1 MPNTPKAKPVVLT
14 GVKPTGRLHIGHYIG
29 AVNNWRKMMEETEA
43 LFFIP
48 DLHCLTLTPKPEEVA
63 FLTREVVLWY
73 IACGL
78 DPAKCKIFL
87 QSHVIGHTEVAWILG
102 CLTPVGQMERMTQ
115 YKDYL
120 AKGIPAQGG
129 ILYYPILM
137 ASDIL
142 LYDADIVPVGED
154 QKQHVELTRDL
165 AQKFNRVYGET
176 FKVPDVVIPK
186 LGARIMALNEP
197 TQKMSKSDNNL
208 QGSILL
214 EDTPDKIRKKI
225 MSAVT
230 DSGSEIVAREDKP
243 GITNLLTIQ
252 ATLTGRTI
260 AEVEADYA
268 GKRYGDFKKGVT
280 EVVVETL
287 RPIQARHDEL
297 AKDPEYLR
305 KVFADG
311 AAYAQPRALATMEK
325 VYRAVGLLPK

>member
-1 MPNTPKAKPVVLT
+1 MTEPTAKKPIVLT
-14 GVKPTGRLHIGHYIG
+14 GVKPTGRIHIGQYIG
-29 AVNNWRKMMEETEA
+29 AVNNWRKMIEDTNA

-48 DLHCLTLTPKPEEVA
+48 DMHCLTLTPKAEEVSY
-63 FLTREVVLWY
+63 LTREVILWY

-87 QSHVIGHTEVAWILG
+87 QSHVIGHTELAWILG
-102 CLTPVGQMERMTQ
+102 CLAPVGQMERMTQ
-115 YKDYL
+115 YKDYI

-137 ASDIL
+137 AADIL
-142 LYDADIVPVGED
+142 IYNADLVPVGED

-165 AQKFNRVYGET
+165 AQKFNRIYGEL
-176 FKVPDVVIPK
+176 FKVPDVYVPPV
-186 LGARIMALNEP
+186 GARIMSLTNP
-197 TQKMSKSDNNL
+197 TSKMSKSDEALGGN
-208 QGSILL
+208 ILM

-230 DSGSEIVAREDKP
+230 DSGSEIVARADKP

-260 AEVEADYA
+260 AEVEAEYA
-268 GKRYGDFKKGVT
+268 GKRYGDFKKGVA

-305 KVFADG
+305 KVLADG
-311 AAYAQPRALATMEK
+311 AAYAQARANPLMEK